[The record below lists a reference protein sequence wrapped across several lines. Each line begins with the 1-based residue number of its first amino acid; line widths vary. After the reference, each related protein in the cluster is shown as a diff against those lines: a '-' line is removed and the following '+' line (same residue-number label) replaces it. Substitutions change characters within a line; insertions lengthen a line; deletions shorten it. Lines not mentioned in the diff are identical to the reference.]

1 MSNFNGCLLTLH
13 YSGLV
18 YTAEVEDDRW
28 LSGCHPR
35 LVLRAQIG
43 IAPRFVFPPL
53 TRHAGPCADTSLP
66 NPTGTVNSKK
76 LTRLNTLTVMVALIR
91 SLIRPRSKKSAET
104 PVKEKADDKGPLSSN
119 APDLPPKGEMLP
131 PSTPQPLRSGQDE
144 ASGYNYN
151 TWKSQRAPVPASTVK
166 ASKVMQWFRSKSK
179 GRGPADISDVEV
191 EKPVNDAPPTATIPA
206 PRQAPTAPPINTHLL
221 PTLSVH
227 SPVPLTATPSDQSFA
242 HHGITE
248 RWLKGI
254 SGGRVNLRVHHGAVD
269 QTTITTGA
277 PPEVMKHVKAILEGM
292 GIDIAIEHEYKY
304 RCIRP
309 KKKRAGLGLR
319 DGSGSLAAF
328 AIVGSAASNGV
339 CTIWVLDT
347 GS

>member
-131 PSTPQPLRSGQDE
+131 PSILQASRSGQDE
-144 ASGYNYN
+144 ASGYNSN
-151 TWKSQRAPVPASTVK
+151 TWQSQRAPVPASTVK
-166 ASKVMQWFRSKSK
+166 VSKVMEWFRSKSK
-179 GRGPADISDVEV
+179 GRGPADISTL
-191 EKPVNDAPPTATIPA
+191 KLRSRSTMRLPQPPSQ
-206 PRQAPTAPPINTHLL
+206 PRARPLQLL
-221 PTLSVH
+221 PSTRIS
-227 SPVPLTATPSDQSFA
+227 SP
-242 HHGITE
+242 
-248 RWLKGI
+248 R
-254 SGGRVNLRVHHGAVD
+254 R
-269 QTTITTGA
+269 
-277 PPEVMKHVKAILEGM
+277 
-292 GIDIAIEHEYKY
+292 
-304 RCIRP
+304 RCICSSHLQRCRP
-309 KKKRAGLGLR
+309 TSPSLTTVSQYAGSRA
-319 DGSGSLAAF
+319 A
-328 AIVGSAASNGV
+328 AASSTCV
-339 CTIWVLDT
+339 CITVRLITRQLRQVRRRKQ
-347 GS
+347 